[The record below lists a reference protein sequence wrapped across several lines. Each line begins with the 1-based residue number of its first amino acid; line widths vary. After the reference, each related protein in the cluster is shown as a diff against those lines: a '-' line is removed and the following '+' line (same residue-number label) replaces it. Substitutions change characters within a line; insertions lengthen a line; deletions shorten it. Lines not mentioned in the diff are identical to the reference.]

1 MCLAVPSKIIEIE
14 DTMATV
20 DVMGLRK
27 QISLMLLPEEPK
39 IGDYVLVHAGF
50 AINKMEPQEAQEA
63 LKILKKFLKIWRNRK
78 KVGRQSYRLQWFKM
92 SLSYTKIKCPISP
105 V

>member
-14 DTMATV
+14 GVMATV

-27 QISLMLLPEEPK
+27 QISLMLLPDEAQ

-50 AINKMEPQEAQEA
+50 AINKMEPSEAKQALEIFEKIFKEMEEQEKNW
-63 LKILKKFLKIWRNRK
+63 LTD
-78 KVGRQSYRLQWFKM
+78 S
-92 SLSYTKIKCPISP
+92 
-105 V
+105 